1 MRTLFTLFFLHA
13 LTVAIA
19 QKSYLNPVFKNERE
33 KNVVRFMESVFD
45 KNYNYQSDTICL
57 RTVFYAVFE
66 ISETGK
72 IANLKFT
79 TSLPE
84 SARPLVEQMIY
95 ATEGC
100 WQPAKYGR
108 KAVRSRPFMLPVYCQ
123 FVNDDC
129 VEVKDMQAPS
139 AWFMFRYDKTKPRIG
154 GFWHYDVDATFDGI
168 VLHPARIGN
177 DRIID
182 RIYKFPR

>member
-1 MRTLFTLFFLHA
+1 MKTILTLLLLHIFTA
-13 LTVAIA
+13 SVA
-19 QKSYLNPVFKNERE
+19 QKRYTNPVFKHEKE
-33 KNVVRFMESVFD
+33 KNVVRFMQSVFNE
-45 KNYNYQSDTICL
+45 NYKYNSDTLCL
-57 RTVFYAVFE
+57 YTVFYAVFE

-79 TSLPE
+79 TALPE

-95 ATEGC
+95 ATEGY

-108 KAVRSRPFMLPVYCQ
+108 KAVRSRPFMLPVYCR

-129 VEVKDMQAPS
+129 ITEKNMQGPS

-154 GFWHYDVDATFDGI
+154 GYWSYDIDATFDGI
-168 VLHPARIGN
+168 VLHPAQIGN
-177 DRIID
+177 YRI
-182 RIYKFPR
+182 R